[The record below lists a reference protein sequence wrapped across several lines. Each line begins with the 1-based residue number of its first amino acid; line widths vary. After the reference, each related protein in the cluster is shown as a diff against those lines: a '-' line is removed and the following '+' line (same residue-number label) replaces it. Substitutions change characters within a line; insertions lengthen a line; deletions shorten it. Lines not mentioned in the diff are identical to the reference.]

1 VLSYPGGVEYID
13 APAPPTRRFID
24 GVVKTGLVDLVIGHH
39 PHVPQ
44 GVGFVRGRPVF
55 YSLGNFV
62 FAGHDW
68 APWTLTGLVARIEVD
83 AEQKPSVSACA
94 VELDGH
100 VPKPIPRGD
109 ERLLKVREHLVSTA
123 TSVGGAHIGEA
134 DPRGCFPIAPLSSR
148 EPARD

>member
-1 VLSYPGGVEYID
+1 V
-13 APAPPTRRFID
+13 PPTRRFID
-24 GVVKTGLVDLVIGHH
+24 AAIKTGLVDVVIGHH

-83 AEQKPSVSACA
+83 QARAVRVSACA
-94 VELDGH
+94 VALDGH
-100 VPKPIPRGD
+100 VPKPIPAGD
-109 ERLLKVREHLVSTA
+109 ARLDRVREHLLETS
-123 TSVGGAHIGEA
+123 TSVGGVSVGPA
-134 DPRGCFPIAPLSSR
+134 DARGCFPLTPP
-148 EPARD
+148 PAR